1 MTNFLCRVFIKDY
14 ENTEDPKVRE
24 NYGKFAGITG
34 IVSNTV
40 LCIGKIIAGILSGSI
55 SIIADSINNLTDA
68 ASSLITLAGFKLAA
82 LPEDKNH
89 PYGHARYE
97 YVSGI
102 IVAMVVVIAGI
113 ELIKS
118 SVSKIF
124 HPEAVDVSGLVIG
137 ILAASIAVKVW
148 QACFNMKLGKKI
160 NSLTLIAAGTDSRND
175 VISTSAVLAG
185 LLITKFTAL
194 QLDGYIGTAVAL
206 FIIISGVGLM
216 NETISPLLG
225 EAPDAELVKNIHDI
239 AMSYEKVLGVHDLIV
254 HNYGPGKIFA
264 SIHIEVDSD
273 ADLFETHDMIDNVEK
288 RISKDLNI
296 EITAHMDPIKVNDP
310 VVNEM
315 RALAQKTAETM
326 PGIANVHDLRV
337 VPGTTHTNVIFD
349 VVINP
354 GCKLTEEEIHSTFE
368 TAIRAVHSNY
378 CVVINY
384 DKSYICVD

>member
-14 ENTEDPKVRE
+14 ENTDDPKVRE
-24 NYGKFAGITG
+24 RYGKFAGITG

-40 LCIGKIIAGILSGSI
+40 LCIGKIMAGILSGSI

-124 HPEAVDVSGLVIG
+124 HPEAVDVSVLVIG
-137 ILAASIAVKVW
+137 ILAASIAVKIW
-148 QACFNMKLGKKI
+148 QACFNMKLGKRI

-206 FIIISGVGLM
+206 FIIISGIGLM

-239 AMSYEKVLGVHDLIV
+239 AMSYDKVLGVHDLIV

-315 RALAQKTAETM
+315 RTLAQKTAETM

-354 GCKLTEEEIHSTFE
+354 GCRLSEEEIHNTFE
-368 TAIRAVHSNY
+368 KAVRAVHGNY

-384 DKSYICVD
+384 DKSYTCVE